1 MDNSYRQRDRRVFDT
16 MMEKIILIDEMSE
29 KLKKAQ
35 AYVGLKKDE
44 ISNLKER
51 NHFHLMPE
59 VGWMN
64 DPNGFSVYQGEYHL
78 FYQYFPYD
86 VKWGPMHWGHAK
98 SKDLIK
104 WNYLPVAMAPDQV
117 YETGGCFSGSAIE
130 VEGKHVLMYTGHT
143 NPNPEDEALVRQVQC
158 LAIGDGKEYRKY
170 GQNPVIKTEEM
181 PPQSSL
187 TDFRDPKL

>member
-1 MDNSYRQRDRRVFDT
+1 MDNSYRQRDRRVFNT

-35 AYVGLKKDE
+35 VYVGLKKDE
-44 ISNLKER
+44 ISKLKER

-78 FYQYFPYD
+78 FYQHFPYD

-98 SKDLIK
+98 SKDLSNGSIFPLRWRLIK
-104 WNYLPVAMAPDQV
+104 FMKQEDVFL
-117 YETGGCFSGSAIE
+117 E
-130 VEGKHVLMYTGHT
+130 VPLKL
-143 NPNPEDEALVRQVQC
+143 
-158 LAIGDGKEYRKY
+158 KE
-170 GQNPVIKTEEM
+170 NM
-181 PPQSSL
+181 
-187 TDFRDPKL
+187 F